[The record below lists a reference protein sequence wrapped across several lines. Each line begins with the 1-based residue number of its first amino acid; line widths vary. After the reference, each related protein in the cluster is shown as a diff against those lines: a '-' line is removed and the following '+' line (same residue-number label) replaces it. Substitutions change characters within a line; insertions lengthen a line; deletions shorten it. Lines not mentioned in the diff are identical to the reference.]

1 MTVSKVEVTTLGLL
15 AEGPLYG
22 YELLERF
29 RDRGMGLWAEAGR
42 ASVYQ
47 VLRRLED
54 RGLVTGRSQQGKEG
68 PDRRV
73 YRITATGRTRLR
85 AGLRERFGGTRPYET
100 DANLA
105 FGFAHL
111 LTADEVRRGLEE
123 RRVALAALRAAISE
137 ERSRT
142 ADTGGAARRV
152 ALRVLELQD
161 AFARAE
167 EGWLASFTQDLA
179 ALRQRP

>member
-1 MTVSKVEVTTLGLL
+1 MTVSKMEVTTLGLL

-29 RDRGMGLWAEAGR
+29 RDRGMGLWAEAAR

-47 VLRRLED
+47 ALRRLED
-54 RGLVTGRSQQGKEG
+54 RGLATGRPQQGKDG

-85 AGLRERFGGTRPYET
+85 AGLRERFAEPGPYDS

-105 FGFAHL
+105 YGFTHL
-111 LTADEVRRGLEE
+111 LTADEVRHGLEE
-123 RRVALAALRAAISE
+123 RRAARAALRVAIAE

-142 ADTGGAARRV
+142 VNDGGAARRV

-161 AFARAE
+161 SLARAE
-167 EGWLASFTQDLA
+167 EGWLASFTRDLTT
-179 ALRQRP
+179 LRQPS